1 MEHDEPGRLPI
12 LISYACFA
20 RPQVGTRAP
29 ERLRLTVQGRQTWG
43 YFRPASAQRAFDTA
57 SAAMTAPCGEKR
69 GLQGPLAVIHT
80 TSTPASGYRVDCTVT
95 QLLKGGTD
103 HRAVRI
109 TGWIPLFRDA
119 AWQRFQNHTNGTDRY
134 RCPACP

>member
-43 YFRPASAQRAFDTA
+43 YFRPHS
-57 SAAMTAPCGEKR
+57 KV
-69 GLQGPLAVIHT
+69 GPRKDERYN
-80 TSTPASGYRVDCTVT
+80 YRV
-95 QLLKGGTD
+95 
-103 HRAVRI
+103 
-109 TGWIPLFRDA
+109 
-119 AWQRFQNHTNGTDRY
+119 
-134 RCPACP
+134 

>member
-43 YFRPASAQRAFDTA
+43 YWDDTN
-57 SAAMTAPCGEKR
+57 CGENV
-69 GLQGPLAVIHT
+69 GM
-80 TSTPASGYRVDCTVT
+80 
-95 QLLKGGTD
+95 GT
-103 HRAVRI
+103 
-109 TGWIPLFRDA
+109 
-119 AWQRFQNHTNGTDRY
+119 
-134 RCPACP
+134 C

>member
-43 YFRPASAQRAFDTA
+43 YCPSDQLRTRHDTDKMGRTTRATPWAGISGPFRA
-57 SAAMTAPCGEKR
+57 K
-69 GLQGPLAVIHT
+69 
-80 TSTPASGYRVDCTVT
+80 
-95 QLLKGGTD
+95 
-103 HRAVRI
+103 
-109 TGWIPLFRDA
+109 PLFGRRME
-119 AWQRFQNHTNGTDRY
+119 W
-134 RCPACP
+134 C